1 MALIRQQRVSIGA
14 QPISCAA
21 ALFSTSFPQP
31 NFNITPRRRCKQRP
45 VPRRRKVLCCR
56 GWRVQ
61 PLWNICPACC
71 HFFCRYLH
79 RLGESALSVFSA
91 YFTPRFRRWDNT
103 VVLALTRPGQVTAA
117 TLEHHSVAIEGS
129 ISHGDKVAP
138 AAHGRDGLADPK
150 LAAKNNWGVVR
161 RASIKPEIGA
171 CFSPTYFSSTQHPV
185 HSPLVPTFSGEN
197 CLPSRI
203 HRPEQSRRTARRQRA
218 HPSQRIR
225 RRFLHDLARSSHLA
239 AGYFSH
245 AGGCTCRCSGL
256 LLLLLLLQCDTL
268 YTTGDSLHEPLLGA
282 LEERSN

>member
-1 MALIRQQRVSIGA
+1 VQQHSLQHPFHNQISTSPLGAGASSDLYLVGERCFAVGVGVFSPFGTFALLA
-14 QPISCAA
+14 ATFFA
-21 ALFSTSFPQP
+21 ALSIDWVS
-31 NFNITPRRRCKQRP
+31 RRS
-45 VPRRRKVLCCR
+45 L
-56 GWRVQ
+56 
-61 PLWNICPACC
+61 
-71 HFFCRYLH
+71 
-79 RLGESALSVFSA
+79 FSA
-91 YFTPRFRRWDNT
+91 CFTPQFRQWDNT

-117 TLEHHSVAIEGS
+117 TLEHHSVAIEGC
-129 ISHGDKVAP
+129 ISHRDKVAP
-138 AAHGRDGLADPK
+138 AAHGHGLADPK

-185 HSPLVPTFSGEN
+185 HSPLVPTFSGKN

-268 YTTGDSLHEPLLGA
+268 YITGDSLHEPLLGA